1 MKNSNL
7 SKTMSR
13 NLAFFMSRESCLYKN
28 PNALAVA
35 AGVAPNTIRNL
46 LDPSKRTTTR
56 DKPEGFPTLDILGKI
71 ASKLPCEVWEL
82 LHPDIE
88 KSIREREMY
97 LRLAHDFKTL
107 PNHHAR
113 LVKP

>member
-1 MKNSNL
+1 MA
-7 SKTMSR
+7 R

-28 PNALAVA
+28 ANALGVA

-56 DKPEGFPTLDILGKI
+56 DKPEGYPTLDILGKI
-71 ASKLPCEVWEL
+71 ALKLPCEVWEL

-97 LRLAHDFKTL
+97 LRLEHSFKTL
-107 PNHHAR
+107 PDASR
-113 LVKP
+113 KTVKL